1 MSVEH
6 RHTDTPA
13 RVCLERTS
21 TDSDARDESRSSEC
35 AGHTTRVRDPLP
47 ARIERTQLRL
57 RVTALERELEAS
69 ETERQEIIDRYEFV
83 LQNRE
88 PGSAKSTTAEDDD
101 GIVRR
106 IRRLFE

>member
-13 RVCLERTS
+13 RVCVQQTNADG
-21 TDSDARDESRSSEC
+21 TTRDEPRSPERSNR
-35 AGHTTRVRDPLP
+35 TTRVRDPLP

-88 PGSAKSTTAEDDD
+88 SDSVESTTDDD
-101 GIVRR
+101 GLVRR

>member
-13 RVCLERTS
+13 RVCLGRTNADGDTRNASRLPERS
-21 TDSDARDESRSSEC
+21 T
-35 AGHTTRVRDPLP
+35 HTTRVRDPLP

-57 RVTALERELEAS
+57 RITALECELEAS

-88 PGSAKSTTAEDDD
+88 SGSDKSTTDDD
-101 GIVRR
+101 AGIVRR